1 MLETYLDYNATAPL
15 RHEVRDAMLDV
26 MAAPANPSSVHG
38 FGQKARLKV
47 EDARAQLAALTGSK
61 PEEVIFTS
69 GGTEANAMALMRDW
83 PQVLIGA
90 TEHAAVREAAPQA
103 EILAIDSNGL
113 IDLDDLDARLAEAP
127 AGSLVSVMAANNET
141 GVIQPL
147 APIIEIAHRH
157 DALVHSDAVQ
167 ALGKIPLDFGASG
180 IDLMSLSAHK
190 IGGPTGVGALIQREG
205 IAANPLSRGG
215 GQERNR
221 RPGTEN
227 VAGIIGFGAAAALA
241 DVAAYN
247 AHCRPLRD
255 LLEAR
260 ITKAVPEAVI
270 IAAATER
277 LANTTCL
284 ALPGRVAETQ
294 IMALDLKGI
303 AVSAGAACSS
313 GKVKSSHVLEAMGAG
328 DLAACA
334 IRISCGW
341 ASTKDDIERLAEVWI
356 NLYKQV

>member
-1 MLETYLDYNATAPL
+1 MVSARRPGSRL
-15 RHEVRDAMLDV
+15 RM
-26 MAAPANPSSVHG
+26 HG
-38 FGQKARLKV
+38 RT
-47 EDARAQLAALTGSK
+47 AALTGSK

-113 IDLDDLDARLAEAP
+113 IDLDDLDARLAKAP

-180 IDLMSLSAHK
+180 LDLMSLSAHK

-227 VAGIIGFGAAAALA
+227 VPALS
-241 DVAAYN
+241 V
-247 AHCRPLRD
+247 L
-255 LLEAR
+255 
-260 ITKAVPEAVI
+260 VPPQRSPMWQHI
-270 IAAATER
+270 MPIAAR
-277 LANTTCL
+277 CVICL
-284 ALPGRVAETQ
+284 KRALPKPCPKRSSLLLPPN
-294 IMALDLKGI
+294 ALP
-303 AVSAGAACSS
+303 
-313 GKVKSSHVLEAMGAG
+313 
-328 DLAACA
+328 
-334 IRISCGW
+334 
-341 ASTKDDIERLAEVWI
+341 TPPVWPCPGELPKLRSWRSI
-356 NLYKQV
+356 